1 MAPGRY
7 FASYIDVRWGRP
19 FVRARWRR
27 RFISLRDHVKYSG
40 ISSLALLPFVGLKAE
55 VIYFFLGGVLID
67 VDHYIDYVTRF
78 KDFGLDGMF
87 EYYCDALHPTNRG
100 SKPYLWLGIFHTVEF
115 FACMY
120 LASLIVP
127 WLWFVMLGMLFHLVL
142 DIIFLYRLNVLQD
155 RAISLI

>member
-1 MAPGRY
+1 M
-7 FASYIDVRWGRP
+7 
-19 FVRARWRR
+19 
-27 RFISLRDHVKYSG
+27 
-40 ISSLALLPFVGLKAE
+40 GLKAE

-67 VDHYIDYVTRF
+67 IDHYIDYVIRF

-127 WLWFVMLGMLFHLVL
+127 GLWFVMLGMLFHLVL

-155 RAISLI
+155 RAISLIEYLVRIGHYRDSVREIDAAWFEQYSARKK